1 MYRLDRVDKRVTKSA
16 YIQRNGY
23 ERTVGLFPITFFFF
37 QTALVSPTNDEYEFI
52 VETIKERVEE
62 GQGETI
68 YEIGTGGKTGF
79 LFQMHYQYIN

>member
-1 MYRLDRVDKRVTKSA
+1 
-16 YIQRNGY
+16 
-23 ERTVGLFPITFFFF
+23 
-37 QTALVSPTNDEYEFI
+37 VSPTNDEYEFI